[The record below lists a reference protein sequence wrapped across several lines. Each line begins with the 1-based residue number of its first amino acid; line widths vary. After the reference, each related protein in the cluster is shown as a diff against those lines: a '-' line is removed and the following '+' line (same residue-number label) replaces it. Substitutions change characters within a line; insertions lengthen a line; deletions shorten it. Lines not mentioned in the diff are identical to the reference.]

1 MLLGVELDKV
11 AVPPLIDKAKS
22 LVSKDPL
29 PPLALYTASL
39 IVTAIVL
46 LSDAKDIDDMIG
58 TVPS

>member
-58 TVPS
+58 AVPS